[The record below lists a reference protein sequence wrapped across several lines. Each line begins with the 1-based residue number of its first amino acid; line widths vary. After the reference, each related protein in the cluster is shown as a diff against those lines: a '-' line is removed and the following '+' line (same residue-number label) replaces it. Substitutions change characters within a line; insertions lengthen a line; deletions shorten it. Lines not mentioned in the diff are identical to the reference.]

1 MHVAGDR
8 CDLAVHEGGR
18 HGYLMFD
25 RALYLDTLAKTEGNR
40 TPEEDNGLE
49 QMLHAL
55 RMAFIELEKGQ

>member
-25 RALYLDTLAKTEGNR
+25 RALYLDTLAKTEKFLASL
-40 TPEEDNGLE
+40 GL
-49 QMLHAL
+49 LPVK
-55 RMAFIELEKGQ
+55 RP